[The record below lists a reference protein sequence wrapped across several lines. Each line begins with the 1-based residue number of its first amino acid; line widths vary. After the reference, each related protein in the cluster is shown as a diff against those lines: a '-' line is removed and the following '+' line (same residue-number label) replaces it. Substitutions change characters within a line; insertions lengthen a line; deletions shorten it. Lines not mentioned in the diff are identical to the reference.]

1 MTQLPRHVEYIP
13 GYIQSFVN
21 WAGYPPPRK
30 RIACVML
37 EKALNAQL
45 LRDMPPVLSG
55 YNSGRDTYHWS
66 KMVLPTRPLPESIGY
81 NILAPRAVWNDDLA
95 RLQDTDRC
103 CYFSVRYGEIYF
115 QYVCQVMETTTNVAP
130 IFPRARTEDEWPDDT
145 TEDEAIAIHIRDN
158 VVVHRRQT
166 LATIRDMRSPHAA
179 KGYEFCLLVRT
190 DIHDLHV
197 LFPMV
202 LQCTTKLHDRLAE
215 FREVHQAVAAGRAE
229 QHDNPLAFAMFQRN
243 HDRVVQIVRITGVPL
258 PQHPTLR
265 NLEDTLLRGLVD
277 IRIPL

>member
-1 MTQLPRHVEYIP
+1 MTQLPHHVEYIP

-55 YNSGRDTYHWS
+55 YNSARDTYHWS

-81 NILAPRAVWNDDLA
+81 NIIAPRAVWNDDLA

-103 CYFSVRYGEIYF
+103 CYFWVRYGEIYF

-145 TEDEAIAIHIRDN
+145 TEDQANCYSYSRQ
-158 VVVHRRQT
+158 RRC
-166 LATIRDMRSPHAA
+166 ASPPDAGNHSR
-179 KGYEFCLLVRT
+179 YEISAC
-190 DIHDLHV
+190 
-197 LFPMV
+197 
-202 LQCTTKLHDRLAE
+202 CKRL
-215 FREVHQAVAAGRAE
+215 
-229 QHDNPLAFAMFQRN
+229 
-243 HDRVVQIVRITGVPL
+243 RILSSGS
-258 PQHPTLR
+258 
-265 NLEDTLLRGLVD
+265 N
-277 IRIPL
+277 